1 MKFFLSRCFPQELPG
16 KKSWI
21 KDPCVMV
28 QDKALT
34 NTHFKCKNVA
44 KIIIVVLVI
53 NRTVACRNG
62 RIFTKNPWNFT
73 SSVSVHLSEDI
84 PPRFTKVNDITAIWS
99 FLGIPR
105 VLTYFNWLQLDSRTA
120 KLFPT

>member
-62 RIFTKNPWNFT
+62 RIFTKKPLKLHIICVSSPVWGYT
-73 SSVSVHLSEDI
+73 SEI
-84 PPRFTKVNDITAIWS
+84 
-99 FLGIPR
+99 
-105 VLTYFNWLQLDSRTA
+105 Y
-120 KLFPT
+120 